1 MRSLVVASS
10 SPRRHRLLRSRGY
23 DFAIAPAHID
33 EAAQPGESSRVMVMR
48 LALAKAMHGARS
60 APDESIVLGADTTVD
75 LEGLVI
81 GKPHSVAEAAALLR
95 LLSGRTHTV
104 HSGVALVAG
113 DGSRASLDAATSR
126 VTFRH
131 LADAEIADYV
141 ASGEPLDKAG
151 AYAIQEQ
158 GGAFVAN
165 LEGSITNVMGL
176 PMEVVEPLLGEWQ
189 VRPAAYA

>member
-1 MRSLVVASS
+1 MRSFVVASS
-10 SPRRHRLLRSRGY
+10 SPRRHQLLRSRGY
-23 DFAIAPAHID
+23 DFVIAPAHID
-33 EAAQPGESSRVMVMR
+33 EAARPGETSRVMVMR
-48 LALAKAMHGARS
+48 LALAKALHGARS
-60 APDESIVLGADTTVD
+60 VQDGSIVLGADTTVD
-75 LEGLVI
+75 LDGLVI
-81 GKPHSVAEAAALLR
+81 GKPHTVADATRLLR
-95 LLSGRTHTV
+95 VLSGRTHTV

-113 DGSRASLDAATSR
+113 DGSRATLDAATSR
-126 VTFRH
+126 VAFRH

-176 PMEVVEPLLGEWQ
+176 PMELVEALLGEWGI
-189 VRPAAYA
+189 RPAAYA